1 MRCAETGRL
10 IRIASKHRGRPPD
23 HRNRHVR
30 TETVYTL
37 ALFGPETPRP
47 KPRGERERE
56 RNTGH
61 RRPLNIRSLSDMSQ
75 DLLLG
80 SRQGNTWPPSRCH
93 HPVLLGGCPLL
104 VGFTRTGRG
113 TVRECAESCV
123 NAGLWKPPSFF
134 LGSLSFAHFRLRKG
148 CIATV
153 SHLPPCTYMSFFVF
167 FRVIYIFYGILYTAK
182 YKGS

>member
-10 IRIASKHRGRPPD
+10 IRIASKHRGRPSD

-30 TETVYTL
+30 TRLYTL
-37 ALFGPETPRP
+37 SHSSDP
-47 KPRGERERE
+47 KPRGRNPKERERE

-123 NAGLWKPPSFF
+123 NAGLCKPPSFF

-153 SHLPPCTYMSFFVF
+153 SHLPPCTYMSFFF
-167 FRVIYIFYGILYTAK
+167 FSCHIYFLWNIYTAK
-182 YKGS
+182 YRWS